1 MGDFDSGFLKC
12 PADGASVAAE
22 GGSKLICARAFA
34 IAFYDL
40 RDLAVAKSFLL
51 LLVGIDF
58 YIGIIGL
65 IGNIWVDIRIAIGLA
80 ESEVLPAILEYARGR
95 VETRSQKCHHLQAPG
110 RHPPGLLKSR
120 RFCIFQVAAAFPAD
134 FFHDSACVLRPR
146 SKPRISAFL
155 SI

>member
-1 MGDFDSGFLKC
+1 MGDFDYGFLKC

-80 ESEVLPAILEYARGR
+80 ESIMLPTVFEDARGR
-95 VETRSQKCHHLQAPG
+95 VETRSQKCHHRYVSG
-110 RHPPGLLKSR
+110 
-120 RFCIFQVAAAFPAD
+120 
-134 FFHDSACVLRPR
+134 
-146 SKPRISAFL
+146 
-155 SI
+155 